1 MVPLVKATRLT
12 PVAKVSHL
20 DALGAAPAVAGA
32 VELHGAGARPV
43 PAAGVGT
50 GEVIDLPAAAGSELP
65 PPPSVAAVARS
76 LGAHGRCQGCSMV
89 TVGMAWRQRRWVR
102 LGQW

>member
-43 PAAGVGT
+43 PYLRQALGR
-50 GEVIDLPAAAGSELP
+50 
-65 PPPSVAAVARS
+65 ARS
-76 LGAHGRCQGCSMV
+76 LTFPQLPRPSCLRRPPSRPSRALLVPMAAVKGA
-89 TVGMAWRQRRWVR
+89 AW
-102 LGQW
+102 